1 MGNTSVTILAPEVG
15 KMAAERPT
23 RQTAPTRVQR
33 AAGAPPEEQL
43 MKRRAVAV
51 GLIVVGVVLALLLIK
66 GCLSA
71 REDRALKDFVN
82 EAGALM
88 AESDQGG
95 KDFFDKLLNPG
106 DAGATELET
115 AVNEQRTLAAD
126 LVRRAEK
133 LDAPGSMSDAKAD
146 LVETLELRRDGLSE
160 ISGLISQALGDEQPE
175 EATEQIAA
183 NMQYFLSSD
192 VIYSQYAYPG
202 MVAALKA
209 NELPTKTVPTSQ
221 FLPSLEWLDPT
232 TVDDVLS
239 RARGSSS
246 DEPVAPGLH
255 GTGITAV
262 KALPSETTLTP
273 DADNSLSG
281 VKSIAVDV
289 QNQGENDE
297 KNIIVTLSLEGVG
310 RQQDTIKSLAAGES
324 ATVTIPIT
332 RKPSKGQATTMK
344 VEVRRVPGEKNVENN
359 KQTFTVTFTD

>member
-1 MGNTSVTILAPEVG
+1 
-15 KMAAERPT
+15 MAAERPT
-23 RQTAPTRVQR
+23 RQTAPTRVQS
-33 AAGAPPEEQL
+33 AAGVGGDDQL
-43 MKRRAVAV
+43 MRRRAIAAAV
-51 GLIVVGVVLALLLIK
+51 IVGVLILFVFLIR
-66 GCLSA
+66 GCLGA
-71 REDRALKDFVN
+71 REDRALKDYVN
-82 EAGALM
+82 ESSSLIT
-88 AESDQGG
+88 ESDQSG

-115 AVNEQRTLAAD
+115 SVNEQRSLAAE

-133 LDAPGSMSDAKAD
+133 LDAPGSMDVAKQE

-175 EATEQIAA
+175 QATEQIAA
-183 NMQYFLSSD
+183 NMQFFLASD
-192 VIYSQYAYPG
+192 VVYSQRSYPV
-202 MVAALKA
+202 MVAALKE
-209 NELPTKTVPTSQ
+209 NELPTNNVATSQ
-221 FLPSLEWLDPT
+221 FLPSLEWLDPA

-239 RARGSSS
+239 RARGASS

-273 DADNSLSG
+273 DSDNELTG
-281 VKSIAVDV
+281 VKSIGVDV

-297 KNIIVTLSLEGVG
+297 TDIIVTLTIEGVG

-332 RKPSKGQATTMK
+332 RKPAKGEAVSMK
-344 VEVRRVPGEKNVENN
+344 VEVRRVPGEENVDNN
-359 KQTFTVTFTD
+359 KQSFTVTFND